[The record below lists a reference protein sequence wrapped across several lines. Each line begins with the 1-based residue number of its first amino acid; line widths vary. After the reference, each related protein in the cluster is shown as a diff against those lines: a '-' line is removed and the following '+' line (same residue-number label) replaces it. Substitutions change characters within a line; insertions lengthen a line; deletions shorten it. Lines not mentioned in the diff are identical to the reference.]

1 MVVNYNSTKHVLFE
15 YLPQIKQFY
24 ANSLEHWPRL
34 AEAFKLFSAFSQE
47 QRPKRKIGFFVLDQY
62 VQALVV
68 AKKLESSRLQ
78 ESSCW

>member
-15 YLPQIKQFY
+15 YLPQLKQFY
-24 ANSLEHWPRL
+24 ANSLELWPRL

-47 QRPKRKIGFFVLDQY
+47 QSPKRKIGSILIDHY

-78 ESSCW
+78 ESPCW